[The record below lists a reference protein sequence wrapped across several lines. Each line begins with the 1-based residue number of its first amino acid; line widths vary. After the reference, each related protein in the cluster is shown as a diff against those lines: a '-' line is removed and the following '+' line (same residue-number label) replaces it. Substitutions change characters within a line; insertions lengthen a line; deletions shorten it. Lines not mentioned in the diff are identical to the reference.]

1 MNFKSKN
8 FEPLITQLNSSLVK
22 SRSLIFN
29 QINVCYTTKIRS
41 VKISNLLV
49 NNMEPI
55 FVLFWA
61 RELNITK
68 RSKLK
73 NALLKNR
80 QVFLLTPQPL
90 TPSITKMLACN
101 TVLRAF
107 LNSS

>member
-1 MNFKSKN
+1 MNFNSKN
-8 FEPLITQLNSSLVK
+8 FEPLIKQLNSSLVK
-22 SRSLIFN
+22 SKSLIFN
-29 QINVCYTTKIRS
+29 QINVWYSTKIRS

-49 NNMEPI
+49 NNMEQI

-80 QVFLLTPQPL
+80 QVFFVDSP
-90 TPSITKMLACN
+90 
-101 TVLRAF
+101 AF
-107 LNSS
+107 NPFHNQDAGM